1 MKIRNLLFASAF
13 AFAFTSCSNSDDI
26 PSTPSTSI
34 SGDVKISVDVSSIS
48 TRIKDQA
55 VNDGDKSSINSADV
69 YLLEGETGPNQK
81 VHSSFTFTDEELIEL
96 RQSNYIIEKIN
107 GNITGLALVTNKK
120 KTNERAANG
129 TPLSNLEVSTFQSTI
144 ADIQPS
150 AENMG
155 VSNAP
160 MFGSASSLIESGS
173 NPVTSNKLYT
183 ANVTLVPNIARV
195 QLYGMPKH
203 SSRIK
208 NLKVTKIF
216 IDNFNT
222 KSFDETEKFNVGKAS
237 GTDLDAKLATYDFF
251 DINDNGL
258 KLSETKENIYA
269 YHLYPQIEL
278 TEVEKP
284 KDRGVKLI
292 LEMQYDIVDQD
303 QQVVKEKVTEYATLR
318 FATIKSGSNTGK
330 GDASLNDEFV
340 AIEAANVYTI
350 NLGVIDWTGD
360 GEYVDPEGEDVEDK
374 DKDEFNPGDGGET
387 PNADQKDLKVAV
399 TIQDWTEVLIIPQN

>member
-1 MKIRNLLFASAF
+1 MKIKNLLLPSLF
-13 AFAFTSCSNSDDI
+13 AFGLASCSSSDDI

-34 SGDVKISVDVSSIS
+34 SGDIKISVDVSSIS
-48 TRIKDQA
+48 TRTEDIE
-55 VNDGDKSSINSADV
+55 VNNGDKSKINSADV
-69 YLLEGETGPNQK
+69 YLLEGESGVNQK

-129 TPLSNLEVSTFQSTI
+129 TPLSNLEVSTFESTI

-183 ANVTLVPNIARV
+183 ADVTLVPNIARV
-195 QLYGMPKH
+195 QIYGKPKH
-203 SSRIK
+203 STRIE

-222 KSFDETEKFNVGKAS
+222 KSFDETEKFKVGKVS

-258 KLSETKENIYA
+258 TLSETKENIYA

-292 LEMQYDIVDQD
+292 LEMKYDIVDGD
-303 QQVVKEKVTEYATLR
+303 KNVIEYATLR
-318 FATIKSGSNTGK
+318 FATIKTGNNTG
-330 GDASLNDEFV
+330 GDASLNEAFV
-340 AIEAANVYTI
+340 AIEAAKVYTI

-360 GEYVDPEGEDVEDK
+360 GEYVDPEGEGE

-387 PNADQKDLKVAV
+387 PNADQKDLKIAV